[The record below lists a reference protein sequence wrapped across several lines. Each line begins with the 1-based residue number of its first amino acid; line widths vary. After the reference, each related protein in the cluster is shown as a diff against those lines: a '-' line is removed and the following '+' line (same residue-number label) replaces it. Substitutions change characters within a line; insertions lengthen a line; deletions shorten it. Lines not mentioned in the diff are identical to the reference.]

1 MYFFA
6 FVFSLLFFL
15 FSCKEDNI
23 IGKTEIKWSK
33 KKSTDF
39 NKELVIE
46 EQIDINL
53 FKEQHKDWD
62 LIITGSGLQYYI
74 YEHGVVDTLYSP
86 LPGDIAEIQYVVS
99 LLDGTECYRVTGEDY
114 YEFVVDNSNIESGVQ
129 EAIKKMTIGDR
140 AKLIIPIH
148 LAHGLVGDMN
158 KIPPLNTVVIDIY
171 LIGIQI

>member
-6 FVFSLLFFL
+6 FVFSLFFL
-15 FSCKEDNI
+15 CSCKEDDI
-23 IGKTEIKWSK
+23 IDRPEIEWSK
-33 KKSTDF
+33 QKSTNF

-62 LIITGSGLQYYI
+62 LIITGTGLQYHI
-74 YEHGVVDTLYSP
+74 YEHGSVDTIYSP
-86 LPGDIAEIQYVVS
+86 LPGDIAEIQYVIS
-99 LLDGTECYRVTGEDY
+99 LLDGTECYKVTGEDY
-114 YEFVVDNSNIESGVQ
+114 DEFVVDNSSIESGVQ

-140 AKLIIPIH
+140 AKLIIPTH

-158 KIPPLNTVVIDIY
+158 KIPPLNTLIIDIY